1 MRRREFISLLGGAM
15 ASWPLAADAQKPA
28 MPVIGFLNGAVP
40 DGYARMVAAFR
51 QGLLELGYVEG
62 KNVAIEYRWA
72 EGHYDRLPAMA
83 AELVQRGVAVIAAT
97 STPAV
102 LVAKASTKTI
112 PIVFTTGGEP
122 VELGLVASWSRPEG
136 NVTGASELSREVAPK
151 RLELAHQLVPTAT
164 VVGLLINPKNPTAES
179 VTRDL
184 QAAATS
190 LGLEFKVLHASTEA
204 EIDQAFMTFRQTR
217 AGVLVVGADT
227 LFAARG
233 EHLGALAVRHSVPT
247 IFQYREFAA
256 AGGLA
261 GYGGGIIDA
270 YRLAGRYT
278 GRILNGEKPADLPV
292 QQSTKA
298 ELIINLKTAKA
309 LGITVP
315 DKLLATADEVI
326 E

>member
-1 MRRREFISLLGGAM
+1 MKRRKFISLLGSGA
-15 ASWPLAADAQKPA
+15 ALPFAARAQQPA
-28 MPVIGFLNGAVP
+28 MPVIGFLNGASP

-62 KNVAIEYRWA
+62 KNVAIEYRW
-72 EGHYDRLPAMA
+72 EDGHYDRLPAMA
-83 AELVQRGVAVIAAT
+83 ADLVQRRVAILAAT

-112 PIVFTTGGEP
+112 PIVFTTGGDP
-122 VELGLVASWSRPEG
+122 VELGLVASWSRPG
-136 NVTGASELSREVAPK
+136 SNVTGASELSREVAPK

-164 VVGLLINPKNPTAES
+164 DIGLLINPKNPTAES
-179 VTRDL
+179 VTREL
-184 QAAATS
+184 RTAATS
-190 LGLEFKVLHASTEA
+190 LGLQFKVLHASTEA
-204 EIDQAFMTFRQTR
+204 EIDQAFMTFHETR

-227 LFAARG
+227 LFAARA
-233 EHLGALAVRHSVPT
+233 EQLGALAVRNSVPA

-270 YRLAGRYT
+270 YRLAGGYA

-309 LGITVP
+309 LGIDVSPT
-315 DKLLATADEVI
+315 LLATADEVI

>member
-1 MRRREFISLLGGAM
+1 MRRREFITLFGVA
-15 ASWPLAADAQKPA
+15 ASWPLGGRAQQSA
-28 MPVIGFLNGAVP
+28 MPVIGFLNGGSP
-40 DGYARMVAAFR
+40 DGYKLQVAAFH
-51 QGLLELGYVEG
+51 QGLEEAGFIEG
-62 KNVAIEYRWA
+62 RNVAIEYRWA

-83 AELVQRGVAVIAAT
+83 ADLIQRGVAVLAAT

-112 PIVFTTGGEP
+112 PIVFTTGGDP
-122 VELGLVASWSRPEG
+122 VELGLVASWSRPGG

-151 RLELAHQLVPTAT
+151 RLELAHQLVSTAT
-164 VVGLLINPKNPTAES
+164 VIGLLINHQNPNART

-184 QAAATS
+184 QAAATA
-190 LGLEFKVLHASTEA
+190 LGLQFKVLQASTEA
-204 EIDQAFMTFRQTR
+204 ELDQAFTTLGQTR
-217 AGVLVVGADT
+217 ASVLIVGSDT
-227 LFAARG
+227 FFTDQAKQI
-233 EHLGALAVRHSVPT
+233 GALSIRHSVPT
-247 IFQYREFAA
+247 IFQYREFVA

-261 GYGGGIIDA
+261 GYGGGIMDA
-270 YRLAGRYT
+270 YRLAGGYI
-278 GRILNGEKPADLPV
+278 GRILKGKKPANLPV

-315 DKLLATADEVI
+315 DKLLAPADEVI